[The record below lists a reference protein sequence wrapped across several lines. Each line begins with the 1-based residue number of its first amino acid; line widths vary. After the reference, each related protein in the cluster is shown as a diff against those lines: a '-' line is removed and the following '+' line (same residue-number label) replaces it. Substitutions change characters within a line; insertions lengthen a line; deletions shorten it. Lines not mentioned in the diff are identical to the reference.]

1 MPEDGDMADGGTE
14 DENGEIPAGEVPDN
28 PYAAAI
34 PADSLY
40 GPFKPVSIP
49 AAEGR
54 ITAAELRRL
63 EDLPPL
69 EVGGHVLKTRLLN
82 AKGEQVSVIELPG
95 GQKGSIEFL
104 KEFPY
109 PTAFQSPLIDP
120 DRQSSGKSSSFP
132 VTPSTPTEFEFR
144 AFQLIL

>member
-1 MPEDGDMADGGTE
+1 MKKHHAGAGLLLLGVIALLCWQNHLLTVERDDFASQLADARKRMNWLDTQIARLSRPTAAQMAKAPTPAKRMPEDGDMADGGTE
-14 DENGEIPAGEVPDN
+14 DENGGIPAGEVPDN

-49 AAEGR
+49 VAEGR

-69 EVGGHVLKTRLLN
+69 EVG
-82 AKGEQVSVIELPG
+82 
-95 GQKGSIEFL
+95 
-104 KEFPY
+104 
-109 PTAFQSPLIDP
+109 
-120 DRQSSGKSSSFP
+120 
-132 VTPSTPTEFEFR
+132 
-144 AFQLIL
+144 